1 MRWWSAIT
9 GSRAA
14 SKVESVDVL
23 IVSTVEPFEQL
34 DDGTV
39 SWRSGRIH
47 SQLIELG
54 ITSKIVTSTFNHYTK
69 SFREP
74 SRDGSFILMRSIA
87 YDKNISVRRI
97 LNYLLHVP
105 QLLVL
110 VLKYRPSYVL
120 ITVPP
125 IAHLCIVP
133 IIKILDSRINF
144 WIDVRDLWP
153 EIFVEF
159 LSRFCGVRF
168 AKACF
173 SHSFFIREFALRKAS
188 ILTTISPMFAKSISV
203 KDTSILSEFVWFP
216 HPKSVSKARKYR
228 IHRTQDKIRFVYI
241 GSLSRRTGL
250 VNFIRQVG
258 EFVGLSRCEFII
270 GGKGAL
276 EPELKLL
283 KSDGFNIIYRG
294 WVSGNRVEEIFLNA
308 DFGMLPYPG
317 TIDFD
322 ASFPNKFLEYSA
334 LGLRS
339 VSNPLSIYDHPE
351 VPKILRPFHFN
362 AEFRAILNE
371 PLEFDEQEYR
381 KTVFYQTLSDQ
392 KMINALGSLA
402 ESLKR

>member
-1 MRWWSAIT
+1 MRWWSVIT

-47 SQLIELG
+47 SQLTELG
-54 ITSKIVTSTFNHYTK
+54 ISSKIVTSTFNHYTK

-74 SRDGSFILMRSIA
+74 SRDDSFILMRSIS
-87 YDKNISVRRI
+87 YKKNISARRI

-105 QLLVL
+105 QLLLL
-110 VLKYRPSYVL
+110 VLKYRPNYVL

-133 IIKILDSRINF
+133 IVKILDKRINF

-159 LSRFCGVRF
+159 LSRFFGVKF
-168 AKACF
+168 ANACF
-173 SHSFFIREFALRKAS
+173 SHSFFIREIALREAA
-188 ILTTISPMFAKSISV
+188 ILTTISPMFANNISV
-203 KDTSILSEFVWFP
+203 KDTSILSKFIWFP
-216 HPKSVSKARKYR
+216 HPKSVSKVRKYR
-228 IHRTQDKIRFVYI
+228 AHRNEDIIRFVYI
-241 GSLSRRTGL
+241 GSLSRRTDL

-258 EFVGLSRCEFII
+258 EFVGHRRCEFII

-283 KSDGFNIIYRG
+283 KSTGFNINYLG
-294 WVSGNRVEEIFLNA
+294 WVSGNRVEKIFSDA
-308 DFGMLPYPG
+308 DFGMIPYPG

-339 VSNPLSIYDHPE
+339 VSNPLSIYKHPE
-351 VPKILRPFHFN
+351 VPKILRPFHLN
-362 AEFRAILNE
+362 VEFRTILNE
-371 PLEFDEQEYR
+371 PLEFSEREYR

-392 KMINALGSLA
+392 RMINALGDLA